1 MLMTFSNLKQKA
13 VDFFSEA
20 GFVGRIHNETE
31 YKQALEL
38 MDELIEDYDKYL
50 PLIEVLSASIEK
62 WEDESDQFSGFNER
76 IEALDDGVAIL
87 RTLMDQYQL
96 KADDLKNELGSK
108 SLVSMILNGSRK
120 LTRDHIQSLSRR
132 FKISPSVFFNGA

>member
-1 MLMTFSNLKQKA
+1 MLMRFSNLKQKA

-31 YKQALEL
+31 YGQALEL